1 MSHSTRNP
9 GSVTPISVRIEQWLR
24 RRSQV
29 ILVPIARFMG
39 RVGLT
44 PNTLT
49 GIGLLLNV
57 GVAVVL
63 ARSALVLGGWLLLG
77 ASAFDALDGTLA
89 RLTDRESQ
97 FGAFLDST
105 IDRYSEAF
113 VYGGLLLHYLEQG
126 ARVETVLV
134 YVAIIGSLMVSYSRA
149 RAEGV
154 GVACQLGIAPR
165 WGRICLI
172 AVGLIL
178 SQATLALWAVAV
190 LANLTAIQR
199 IVHVWRN
206 ASVTVPKREKGT

>member
-1 MSHSTRNP
+1 
-9 GSVTPISVRIEQWLR
+9 VTPISVRIEHWLR
-24 RRSQV
+24 RRSQF

-44 PNTLT
+44 PNALT
-49 GIGLLLNV
+49 GLGLLLNI
-57 GVAVVL
+57 GVAAVL
-63 ARSALVLGGWLLLG
+63 ARGATVLGGWLLLG

-89 RLTDRESQ
+89 RLTDRQSE

-113 VYGGLLLHYLEQG
+113 AYGGLLLHYLEQD

-149 RAEGV
+149 RSEGV
-154 GVACQLGIAPR
+154 GVACQIGIAPR
-165 WGRICLI
+165 WGRVCLI

-178 SQATLALWAVAV
+178 NQATLALWAVAI

-199 IVHVWRN
+199 IVHVWRQTQGK
-206 ASVTVPKREKGT
+206 ASITVAKREKGH

>member
-49 GIGLLLNV
+49 GIGLLLNI

-63 ARSALVLGGWLLLG
+63 ARSAMVLGGWLLLG

-89 RLTDRESQ
+89 RLTSRESQ

-113 VYGGLLLHYLEQG
+113 VYGGLLLHYLEQN
-126 ARVETVLV
+126 AREETVLV

-178 SQATLALWAVAV
+178 SQTTLALWAVAV
-190 LANLTAIQR
+190 LANLTAMQR
-199 IVHVWRN
+199 IVHVWRK